1 MPAGKVDKRLKN
13 FPNIIN
19 GYKQRDTYN
28 VDESGL
34 FYHLMPV
41 LSLLKETVEKNS
53 KDRLTVLL
61 CTSINGSNK
70 RTVVISE
77 S

>member
-34 FYHLMPV
+34 FYHLMAARTLV
-41 LSLLKETVEKNS
+41 FKGYNCNGRKNS
-53 KDRLTVLL
+53 KDCLTVFTLYK
-61 CTSINGSNK
+61 C
-70 RTVVISE
+70 
-77 S
+77 